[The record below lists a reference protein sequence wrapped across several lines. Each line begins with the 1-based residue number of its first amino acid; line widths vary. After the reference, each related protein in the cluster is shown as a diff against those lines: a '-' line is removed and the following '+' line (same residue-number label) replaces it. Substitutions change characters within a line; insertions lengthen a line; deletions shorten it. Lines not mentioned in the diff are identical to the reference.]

1 MEITR
6 IVQPASED
14 EVRSYT
20 QAFNLPPWEEVIDT
34 DTARGYLNK
43 FRGQGSIALGL
54 HQTAEQNP
62 FLYVHFTAYDDL
74 QQLISEEFTGSEAF
88 YVADNPEMIE
98 DSLAGYEKVCFMSNI
113 HADKEAP
120 VDHSDKPRLK
130 NLGAIIEEGFRLSG
144 ADCVA
149 YFTHEDTA
157 VFSQSNSTNL
167 SNYDVK
173 ISPYEVEKQKGSS
186 ISQLVLIEVTRK
198 KQ

>member
-20 QAFNLPPWEEVIDT
+20 EAFSLPPWEEAIDAE
-34 DTARGYLNK
+34 TARGYLNK

-54 HQTAEQNP
+54 HQTTDQNP
-62 FLYVHFTAYDDL
+62 FLYVHFTTYDDL

-88 YVADNPEMIE
+88 YVADNPGLIE
-98 DSLAGYEKVCFMSNI
+98 ESLAGYEKVCFLSNI

-120 VDHSDKPRLK
+120 VDSDDKPRLK
-130 NLGAIIEEGFRLSG
+130 NLDAIIDEAFKISG

-149 YFTHEDTA
+149 YFTHQDTA
-157 VFSQSNSTNL
+157 VYSQSNTSNL
-167 SNYDVK
+167 PSYSVK
-173 ISPYEVEKQKGSS
+173 ISPYEVKQQEGSA
-186 ISQLVLIEVTRK
+186 ISQLALIEVTPK
-198 KQ
+198 K